1 MNFVRC
7 GLIEAA
13 LMLGVAGCAL
23 LPFAGGEVYFSHEEL
38 SSRLGKRFPMEKS
51 VAGLLDV
58 TLSQPHFETR
68 ETGSGPRLAASFDM
82 VAKMSLTGKSI
93 SGSVVISGLPRYDPK
108 LQSIFLDN
116 ARVETI
122 RSDHMPEAL
131 AAALSKAATSVARD
145 ALEEKALYAF
155 SAEQLTRYGLSLTP
169 KRIEVRR
176 DGIALIL

>member
-1 MNFVRC
+1 M
-7 GLIEAA
+7 
-13 LMLGVAGCAL
+13 
-23 LPFAGGEVYFSHEEL
+23 
-38 SSRLGKRFPMEKS
+38 
-51 VAGLLDV
+51 
-58 TLSQPHFETR
+58 
-68 ETGSGPRLAASFDM
+68 
-82 VAKMSLTGKSI
+82 
-93 SGSVVISGLPRYDPK
+93 
-108 LQSIFLDN
+108 
-116 ARVETI
+116 ETI